1 VYLKSKMLIL
11 QDCTEPLA
19 RYRLSSVFLPLI
31 SNAMT
36 LNQIAEHY
44 VKLVL
49 AVGRHDADYVD
60 AYIGPLSWQT
70 EAQQASAIP
79 LNDLSAQAHALL
91 QQAESLPEPPPDQRE
106 RQQFL
111 LKQLQAVNAFIAQL
125 NGSKLSFDAE
135 SLALYDAVSP
145 TLTTADLDN
154 TLAEL
159 AALLPE
165 EIQGSDLNARLA
177 AYNKQFE
184 IPRDKLDAVF
194 TAAINEARLRTRRYI
209 HLPENE
215 SFQVAYVTDKV
226 WSAYNWY
233 KGNSHSLIEVNTDFP
248 MFISRAIDLASHEA
262 YPGHHVFNVLIE
274 NELVK
279 EKGWI
284 EYAIYPLYSPM
295 SFLAE
300 GSANYGIDV
309 AFPHAERMQ
318 FEKEV
323 LFPLAGIDPAK
334 AERYYQIQVVLQKL
348 SYAGNMVARQYMDG
362 LIDRDTALA
371 MLMKYSLSDAAR
383 SEQRLR
389 FIEHLRSYV
398 INYNLGQDV
407 VQAYIEKRAETE
419 DQDTRWQVLTDLLRR
434 PKSASMMLN

>member
-1 VYLKSKMLIL
+1 MG
-11 QDCTEPLA
+11 
-19 RYRLSSVFLPLI
+19 
-31 SNAMT
+31 
-36 LNQIAEHY
+36 LNEIAEAY
-44 VKLVL
+44 VRLVL
-49 AVGRHDADYVD
+49 AVGKHDPDYVD
-60 AYIGPLSWQT
+60 AYIGPAAWRD
-70 EAQQASAIP
+70 EAQLLPLPELQDIASV
-79 LNDLSAQAHALL
+79 LV
-91 QQAESLPEPPPDQRE
+91 QQAENLTQPPAEQAE
-106 RQQFL
+106 RQAFL
-111 LKQLQAVNAFIAQL
+111 IRQLRAASTFIAHL
-125 NGSKLSFDAE
+125 AGRRLPFDEE
-135 SLALYDAVSP
+135 SSALYDAVSP
-145 TLTTADLDN
+145 AVTPADLDI

-159 AALLPE
+159 ANLLPA
-165 EIQGSDLNARLA
+165 EIQGSDLNARLSI
-177 AYNKQFE
+177 YNKAFE

-194 TAAINEARLRTRRYI
+194 TAAINEARRRTQRYI
-209 HLPENE
+209 TLPENE
-215 SFQVAYVTDKV
+215 SFQVAYVSNKV

-274 NELVK
+274 NGLVK

-300 GSANYGIDV
+300 GSANYGIEV

-334 AERYYQIQVVLQKL
+334 ADRYYQIQAVLQKL
-348 SYAGNMVARQYMDG
+348 SYAGNMVAKQYLDG
-362 LIDRDTALA
+362 EIGRDAAIA
-371 MLMKYSLSDAAR
+371 MLMKYNLSDADR
-383 SEQRLR
+383 SAQRLR

-407 VQAYIEKRAETE
+407 VQAYIEKRAGKT
-419 DQDTRWQVLTDLLRR
+419 DQDLRWQVLTDLLRH
-434 PKSASMMLN
+434 PKSASMMAL

>member
-1 VYLKSKMLIL
+1 
-11 QDCTEPLA
+11 
-19 RYRLSSVFLPLI
+19 
-31 SNAMT
+31 MT
-36 LNQIAEHY
+36 LNQIAEEY
-44 VKLVL
+44 VRLVL
-49 AVGRHDADYVD
+49 AVGRHDSSYVD
-60 AYIGPLSWQT
+60 AYIGPPSWQT
-70 EAQQASAIP
+70 EAQQAPVVP
-79 LNDLSAQAHALL
+79 LPDLSAQAGAILRR
-91 QQAESLPEPPPDQRE
+91 AESLPAPPQDQHE

-111 LKQLQAVNAFIAQL
+111 MKQLRAVNAFITQL
-125 NGSKLSFDAE
+125 NGGKSSFDTE

-145 TLTTADLDN
+145 PLTTADLDI

-159 AALLPE
+159 ATLLPA
-165 EIQGSDLNARLA
+165 EIQGEDLNARLS
-177 AYNKQFE
+177 AYHKQFE
-184 IPRDKLDAVF
+184 IPCDKLDAVF
-194 TAAINEARLRTRRYI
+194 TAAINEARARTRRYI

-215 SFQVAYVTDKV
+215 SFQVAYVKDKV

-233 KGNSHSLIEVNTDFP
+233 KGDSHSLIEVNTDFP

-262 YPGHHVFNVLIE
+262 YPGHHVFNVLTE
-274 NELVK
+274 NELVR

-295 SFLAE
+295 SLLAE
-300 GSANYGIDV
+300 GSANYGIEV

-334 AERYYQIQVVLQKL
+334 AERYYQIQAVLQKL
-348 SYAGNMVARQYMDG
+348 SYAGNMVARQYLDS
-362 LIDRDTALA
+362 LIDRDTALL

-407 VQAYIEKRAETE
+407 VQAYIERHAGTK
-419 DQDTRWQVLTDLLRR
+419 DQHARWQVLTDLLRH
-434 PKSASMMLN
+434 PKSASMMMLS